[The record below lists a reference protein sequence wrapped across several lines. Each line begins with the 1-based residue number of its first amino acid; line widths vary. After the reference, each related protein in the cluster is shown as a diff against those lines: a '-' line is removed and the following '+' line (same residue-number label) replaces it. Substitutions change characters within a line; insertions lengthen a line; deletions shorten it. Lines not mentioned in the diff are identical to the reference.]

1 MRFLLSA
8 LACLLVAAV
17 PASGEPNLPGNLT
30 LPVLRSQV
38 PAGGGT
44 AVAQADRSDGPRH
57 VDGDIGDWDGSVPGF
72 GGAAMYSHGEL
83 VYEDHI
89 FDAYGADEGQDTQR
103 DSVLD
108 PATAAFPEFYRLDPA
123 YQYVPGEFGVP
134 TGPLITETHYG
145 DLPRQDQADL
155 SEVRLGTDAQH
166 DLWLLARTTTMAETP
181 GTALLVLLDTKPG
194 ETSRAV
200 PFGSGLTTTKGD
212 VAVLLTPPYKTG
224 QGTEEEKTV
233 PAAARVADLATGAV
247 TILAPGSVAFDPSGY
262 DNAVEARLPAA
273 VLDGATQ
280 QVGVA
285 VAAGIADG
293 DKLKALGDGTSN
305 PQGVNV
311 ANVAFRPGE
320 PARNW
325 FDKQQ
330 ALALYGKTMDAFFTT
345 ADLGR
350 MAGGADEA
358 YVPGPGYHD
367 RIFTSTPEVSQE
379 SGENGILQH
388 YGAYL
393 PAGYSADKQSPAQ
406 YWFHFRG
413 GDAHIAATVVPGVF
427 EDMGEDYHTIVI
439 TPDGRGTS
447 GWYVGKSGIDVQQ
460 VWDDSHDL
468 LNIDRDRTYI
478 AGHSMGGWA
487 SYLLP
492 IMHPDWFAAAFPASG
507 PVTQGAWTGVDAGP
521 QCDGYTYDDYSP
533 CFIQANGGD
542 ARAEWTTPL
551 LENLREVPY
560 AIYHGA
566 EDELVPVSGVTMQ
579 VKKFQDLG
587 YRYRYYLFHGQE
599 HYGPPAVDQWAEGAA
614 YMHQF
619 VRNPNPPQVTY
630 IRSMVFENAIE
641 RVNTDGIAAKP
652 DFDLSHAYW
661 MSGLEAAD
669 PVKGVARFDGKSLG
683 IAQVGHAT
691 QPEADTG
698 PKAGNGTPYT
708 MAGQAWKTDVGSAP
722 ATSNGFTVT
731 LSGAEAVTLK
741 LLRMRLSTGKRLDG
755 SVTTDSPLALT
766 LDNVFNHVDVTIDGA
781 TVPASRHAD
790 ELTVNVPS
798 GTHAVVVTP
807 SRE

>member
-1 MRFLLSA
+1 MRRLLSV
-8 LACLLVAAV
+8 LACSLVAAA
-17 PASGEPNLPGNLT
+17 PAAAEPNLPGNTT

-38 PAGGGT
+38 TAGKGT
-44 AVAQADRSDGPRH
+44 TVTVADRNDGPRR
-57 VDGDIGDWDGSVPGF
+57 VDGEIGDWRGSLPGF
-72 GGAAMYSHGEL
+72 GGATMYSHGEL

-103 DSVLD
+103 LSVLD

-123 YQYVPGEFGVP
+123 YQYVPGEFGIP

-145 DLPRQDQADL
+145 DLPRTDQADL
-155 SEVRLGTDAQH
+155 SEVRLGTDHQR
-166 DLWLLARTTTMAETP
+166 DLWLLARTTTMTAP

-194 ETSRAV
+194 SASHGV
-200 PFGSGLTTTKGD
+200 GFNSGLTTTKAD
-212 VAVLLTPPYKTG
+212 VALLLTASGAKA
-224 QGTEEEKTV
+224 V
-233 PAAARVADLATGAV
+233 DLATNTPIAIPDAAV
-247 TILAPGSVAFDPSGY
+247 AENPTGY
-262 DNAVEARLPAA
+262 DNAVEARIPRA
-273 VLDGATQ
+273 VLQGATQ

-293 DKLKALGDGTSN
+293 DKLKALGDATSN
-305 PQGVNV
+305 PKGINV
-311 ANVAFRPGE
+311 ANVAFRGDE

-330 ALALYGKTMDAFFTT
+330 ALALYQGSMDDFFTT
-345 ADLGR
+345 ADLDR
-350 MAGGADEA
+350 MAAGASER

-379 SGENGILQH
+379 TGENGLLQH
-388 YGAYL
+388 YGVYL
-393 PAGYSADKQSPAQ
+393 PAGYSGDRQSPAQ

-413 GDAHIAATVVPGVF
+413 GDAHIAAAVVPGVF
-427 EDMGEDYHTIVI
+427 EDMGENYHTVVI

-447 GWYVGKSGIDVQQ
+447 GWYVGRSGVDVQQ
-460 VWDDSHDL
+460 VWDDSHRMFNL
-468 LNIDRDRTYI
+468 DRDRTYI

-507 PVTQGAWTGVDAGP
+507 PPTQGAWTGVDAGP
-521 QCDGYTYDDYSP
+521 QCDGYTFQDYSP
-533 CFIQANGGD
+533 CFVQANGGD

-560 AIYHGA
+560 VIYHGA

-579 VKKFQDLG
+579 VKRFQDLG

-599 HYGPPAVDQWAEGAA
+599 HYGPPIMDQWAEGAA

-619 VRNPNPPQVTY
+619 VRDPNPPRVTY

-641 RVNTDGIAAKP
+641 KVNTDGMAAKP

-661 MSGLEAAD
+661 MSGLVAND
-669 PVKGVARFDGKSLG
+669 PVKGIAKFDGTSAGL
-683 IAQVGHAT
+683 AQVGHTT
-691 QPEADTG
+691 QPEAD
-698 PKAGNGTPYT
+698 AGVKTNQGTPFT
-708 MAGQAWKTDVGSAP
+708 MVGQAWKTDVAAAP
-722 ATSNGFTVT
+722 ATSNAFSVT
-731 LSGAEAVTLK
+731 LSGAKSVTLA
-741 LLRMRLSTGKRLDG
+741 LARMRLSAGKRLTG
-755 SVTTDSPLALT
+755 SVTADSPLALT
-766 LDNVFNHVDVTIDGA
+766 LDGVFNGVTVTIDGKPA
-781 TVPASRHAD
+781 TADRHAGK
-790 ELTVNVPS
+790 LTFTVPS

-807 SRE
+807 A